1 LGPPVAAGAEEAVAA
16 VVMDQLAALRVGDFE
31 SAYRHAAAGIRLQFP
46 LEAFERMVREGYAP
60 LVGWTACDVDA
71 VEVEG
76 DRAVARLR
84 VVAADGVLY
93 GARYEL
99 EREDG
104 EWRVTGVMMGPRITA
119 AFSVNGRRA
128 SG

>member
-1 LGPPVAAGAEEAVAA
+1 VTA
-16 VVMDQLAALRVGDFE
+16 VVLHQLAALRVGDFE
-31 SAYRHAAAGIRLQFP
+31 SAYGHAADGIKLQFP
-46 LEAFERMVREGYAP
+46 LEAFEQMVREGYAP
-60 LVGWTACDVDA
+60 LIGWTACDVDA
-71 VEVEG
+71 VEVRG
-76 DRAVARLR
+76 QSAVARLR

-99 EREDG
+99 QREGG

-128 SG
+128 QASG